1 MVVLRK
7 YILRMLLFLI
17 TIFTFFVY
25 TFSDLQAFFMTN
37 STLNTIISL
46 FFIFGVF
53 LMFRQI
59 LILNPEIKWLNNFI
73 SEIKFK
79 NRVVKKPK
87 LLKPVA
93 QIMES
98 QTGALKFSQSD
109 MRSILE
115 SIENRLIETRETS
128 RYFIGLLV
136 FLGLLGTFWGLLET
150 INSVSQTIKGLD
162 FSQNTDKLFILL
174 KESLEKPLGGMG
186 TAFSSSLFGLGGS
199 LILGFLDLQSGQA
212 QNRFYNMIEEKLASF
227 TKLTPL
233 SEKNIKSDFAPA
245 YIESLIEN
253 TSENLKKSEAEI
265 KQQNLNQQMIVKS
278 LSEINQYLSNNQN
291 VNNELKDEI
300 KILSKTIANIS
311 KKNNK

>member
-1 MVVLRK
+1 MEVLKK
-7 YILRMLLFLI
+7 YIIRMILFLMI
-17 TIFTFFVY
+17 IVS
-25 TFSDLQAFFMTN
+25 FSIYSFSNLEAFFMTN
-37 STLNTIISL
+37 STLNTVITL

-59 LILNPEIKWLNNFI
+59 LILNPEINWLNNFI
-73 SEIKFK
+73 SETKFK
-79 NRVVKKPK
+79 NRVLRKPE

-98 QTGALKFSQSD
+98 KTGALKLSQTD

-115 SIENRLIETRETS
+115 SIENRLVETRETS
-128 RYFIGLLV
+128 RYFIGLLI

-150 INSVSQTIKGLD
+150 INSVSMTIKGLD
-162 FSQNTDKLFILL
+162 FSQDTDRLFFLL

-233 SEKNIKSDFAPA
+233 SEKSIKSDFAPA

-278 LSEINQYLSNNQN
+278 LSEINQYLSNNQS

-300 KILSKTIANIS
+300 KILSKTIANIT
-311 KKNNK
+311 KK

>member
-1 MVVLRK
+1 MEVLKK
-7 YILRMLLFLI
+7 YIIRMALFLMI
-17 TIFTFFVY
+17 IFS
-25 TFSDLQAFFMTN
+25 FSIYSFSNLEAFFMTN
-37 STLNTIISL
+37 STLNTVITL

-59 LILNPEIKWLNNFI
+59 LILNPEINWLNNFI
-73 SEIKFK
+73 SKTKFK
-79 NRVVKKPK
+79 NRVLRKPE

-98 QTGALKFSQSD
+98 KTGALKLSQTD

-115 SIENRLIETRETS
+115 SIENRLVETRETS
-128 RYFIGLLV
+128 RYFIGLLI

-150 INSVSQTIKGLD
+150 INSVSMTIKGLD
-162 FSQNTDKLFILL
+162 FSQDTDRLFFLL

-199 LILGFLDLQSGQA
+199 LILGFLDLQSSQA

-233 SEKNIKSDFAPA
+233 SEKSIKSDFAPA

-278 LSEINQYLSNNQN
+278 LSEINQYLSNNQS

-300 KILSKTIANIS
+300 KILSKTIANIT
-311 KKNNK
+311 KK

>member
-1 MVVLRK
+1 MEVLKK
-7 YILRMLLFLI
+7 YIIRMILFLMI
-17 TIFTFFVY
+17 IFS
-25 TFSDLQAFFMTN
+25 FSIYSFTNLEAFFMTN
-37 STLNTIISL
+37 STLNTVITL

-59 LILNPEIKWLNNFI
+59 LILNPEINWLNNFI
-73 SEIKFK
+73 SETKFK
-79 NRVVKKPK
+79 NRVLRKPE

-98 QTGALKFSQSD
+98 KTGALTLSQTD

-115 SIENRLIETRETS
+115 SIENRLVETRETS
-128 RYFIGLLV
+128 RYFIGLLI

-150 INSVSQTIKGLD
+150 INSVSMTIKGLD
-162 FSQNTDKLFILL
+162 FSQDTDRLFFLL

-233 SEKNIKSDFAPA
+233 SEKSIKSDFAPA

-278 LSEINQYLSNNQN
+278 LSEINQYLSNNQS

-300 KILSKTIANIS
+300 KILSKTIANIT
-311 KKNNK
+311 KK

>member
-1 MVVLRK
+1 MEVLKK
-7 YILRMLLFLI
+7 YIIRMILFLI
-17 TIFTFFVY
+17 IIFS
-25 TFSDLQAFFMTN
+25 FSIYSFSNLEAFFMTN
-37 STLNTIISL
+37 STLNTVITL

-59 LILNPEIKWLNNFI
+59 LILSPEINWLNNFI
-73 SEIKFK
+73 SETKFK
-79 NRVVKKPK
+79 NRVMRKPE

-98 QTGALKFSQSD
+98 KTGALKLSQTD

-115 SIENRLIETRETS
+115 SIENRLVETRETS
-128 RYFIGLLV
+128 RYFIGLLI

-150 INSVSQTIKGLD
+150 INSVSLTIKGLD
-162 FSQNTDKLFILL
+162 FSQDTDRLFFLL

-227 TKLTPL
+227 TKLTPF

-253 TSENLKKSEAEI
+253 TSENLKKSESEI

-278 LSEINQYLSNNQN
+278 LSEINQYLSNNQS

-300 KILSKTIANIS
+300 KILSKTIANIT
-311 KKNNK
+311 KNNK

>member
-1 MVVLRK
+1 M
-7 YILRMLLFLI
+7 ILFLI
-17 TIFTFFVY
+17 TIFSFFIY
-25 TFSDLQAFFMTN
+25 TFSDLEVFFMTN
-37 STLNTIISL
+37 STLNTVISF

-59 LILNPEIKWLNNFI
+59 LILNPEIKWLNYFI
-73 SEIKFK
+73 SEKKFK
-79 NRVVKKPK
+79 NRIVKKPE

-93 QIMES
+93 KIMES
-98 QTGALKFSQSD
+98 QTGSLRLSQTD

-115 SIENRLIETRETS
+115 SIENRLVETRETS
-128 RYFIGLLV
+128 RYFIGLLI

-162 FSQNTDKLFILL
+162 FSQNTDRLFVLL

-212 QNRFYNMIEEKLASF
+212 QNRFYYMIEEKLASF
-227 TKLTPL
+227 TKLTPF
-233 SEKNIKSDFAPA
+233 SERNIKSDFAPA

-278 LSEINQYLSNNQN
+278 LSEINQYLSNSQN
-291 VNNELKDEI
+291 LNNELKDEI
-300 KILSKTIANIS
+300 KILSKTIANIT

>member
-1 MVVLRK
+1 MEVLKK
-7 YILRMLLFLI
+7 YIIRMILFLMI
-17 TIFTFFVY
+17 IFS
-25 TFSDLQAFFMTN
+25 FSIYSFTNLEAFFMTN
-37 STLNTIISL
+37 STLNTVITL

-59 LILNPEIKWLNNFI
+59 LILNPEINWLNNFI
-73 SEIKFK
+73 SETKFK
-79 NRVVKKPK
+79 NRVLRKPE

-98 QTGALKFSQSD
+98 KTGALTLSQTD

-115 SIENRLIETRETS
+115 SIENRLVETRETS
-128 RYFIGLLV
+128 RYFIGLLI

-150 INSVSQTIKGLD
+150 INSVSMTIKGLD
-162 FSQNTDKLFILL
+162 FSQDTDRLFFLL

-199 LILGFLDLQSGQA
+199 LILGFLDLQSSQA

-233 SEKNIKSDFAPA
+233 SEKSIKSDFAPA

-278 LSEINQYLSNNQN
+278 LSEINQYLSNNQS

-300 KILSKTIANIS
+300 KILSKTIANIT
-311 KKNNK
+311 KK

>member
-1 MVVLRK
+1 
-7 YILRMLLFLI
+7 
-17 TIFTFFVY
+17 
-25 TFSDLQAFFMTN
+25 
-37 STLNTIISL
+37 
-46 FFIFGVF
+46 
-53 LMFRQI
+53 
-59 LILNPEIKWLNNFI
+59 
-73 SEIKFK
+73 
-79 NRVVKKPK
+79 
-87 LLKPVA
+87 
-93 QIMES
+93 MES
-98 QTGALKFSQSD
+98 KTGALKLSQTD

-115 SIENRLIETRETS
+115 SIENRLLETRETS
-128 RYFIGLLV
+128 RYFIGLLI

-150 INSVSQTIKGLD
+150 INSVSITIKGLD
-162 FSQNTDKLFILL
+162 FSQDTDRLFFLL

-233 SEKNIKSDFAPA
+233 SEKSIKSDFAPA

-278 LSEINQYLSNNQN
+278 LSEINQYLSNNQS

-300 KILSKTIANIS
+300 KILSKTIANIT

>member
-1 MVVLRK
+1 MEVLKK
-7 YILRMLLFLI
+7 YIIRMILFLMI
-17 TIFTFFVY
+17 IFS
-25 TFSDLQAFFMTN
+25 FSIYSFSNLEAFFMTN
-37 STLNTIISL
+37 STLNTVITL

-59 LILNPEIKWLNNFI
+59 LILNPEINWLNNFV
-73 SEIKFK
+73 SETKFK
-79 NRVVKKPK
+79 NRVLRKPE

-98 QTGALKFSQSD
+98 KTGTLKLSQTD

-115 SIENRLIETRETS
+115 SIENRLVETRETS
-128 RYFIGLLV
+128 RYFIGLLI

-150 INSVSQTIKGLD
+150 INSVSITIKGLD
-162 FSQNTDKLFILL
+162 FSQDTDRLFFLL

-233 SEKNIKSDFAPA
+233 SEKSIKSDFAPA

-278 LSEINQYLSNNQN
+278 LSEINQYLSNNQS

-300 KILSKTIANIS
+300 KILSKTIANIT
-311 KKNNK
+311 KK

>member
-1 MVVLRK
+1 MEVLKK
-7 YILRMLLFLI
+7 YIIRMILFLMI
-17 TIFTFFVY
+17 IFS
-25 TFSDLQAFFMTN
+25 FSIYSFSNLEAFFMTN
-37 STLNTIISL
+37 STLNTVITL

-59 LILNPEIKWLNNFI
+59 LILNPEINWLNNFI
-73 SEIKFK
+73 SKTKFK
-79 NRVVKKPK
+79 NRVLRKPE

-98 QTGALKFSQSD
+98 KTGALTLSQTD

-115 SIENRLIETRETS
+115 SIENRLVETRETS
-128 RYFIGLLV
+128 RYFIGLLI

-150 INSVSQTIKGLD
+150 INSVSMTIKGLD
-162 FSQNTDKLFILL
+162 FSQDTDRLFFLL

-199 LILGFLDLQSGQA
+199 LILGFLDLQTSQA

-233 SEKNIKSDFAPA
+233 SEKSIKSDFAPA

-278 LSEINQYLSNNQN
+278 LSEINQYLSNNQS

-300 KILSKTIANIS
+300 KILSKTIANIT
-311 KKNNK
+311 KK

>member
-1 MVVLRK
+1 M
-7 YILRMLLFLI
+7 ILFLI
-17 TIFTFFVY
+17 IIFS
-25 TFSDLQAFFMTN
+25 FSIYSFSNLEAFFMTN
-37 STLNTIISL
+37 STLNTVITL

-59 LILNPEIKWLNNFI
+59 LILSPEINWLNNFI
-73 SEIKFK
+73 SETKFK
-79 NRVVKKPK
+79 NRVMRKPE

-98 QTGALKFSQSD
+98 KTGTLKLSQTD

-115 SIENRLIETRETS
+115 SIENRLVETRETS
-128 RYFIGLLV
+128 RYFIGLLI

-150 INSVSQTIKGLD
+150 INSVSMTIKGLD
-162 FSQNTDKLFILL
+162 FSQDTDRLFVLL

-227 TKLTPL
+227 TKLTPF

-253 TSENLKKSEAEI
+253 TSENLKKSESEI

-278 LSEINQYLSNNQN
+278 LSEINQYLSNNQSI
-291 VNNELKDEI
+291 NNELKDEI
-300 KILSKTIANIS
+300 KILSKTIANIT
-311 KKNNK
+311 KTNK

>member
-1 MVVLRK
+1 MEVLKK
-7 YILRMLLFLI
+7 YIIRMILFLI
-17 TIFTFFVY
+17 IIFS
-25 TFSDLQAFFMTN
+25 FSIYSFSNLEAFFMTN
-37 STLNTIISL
+37 STLNTVITL

-59 LILNPEIKWLNNFI
+59 LILNPEINWLNNFI
-73 SEIKFK
+73 SKTKFK
-79 NRVVKKPK
+79 NRVLRKPE

-98 QTGALKFSQSD
+98 KTGALTLSQTD

-115 SIENRLIETRETS
+115 SIENRLVETRETS
-128 RYFIGLLV
+128 RYFIGLLI

-150 INSVSQTIKGLD
+150 INSVSMTIKGLD
-162 FSQNTDKLFILL
+162 FSQDTDRLFFLL

-233 SEKNIKSDFAPA
+233 SEKSIKSDFAPA

-278 LSEINQYLSNNQN
+278 LSEINQYLSNNQS

-300 KILSKTIANIS
+300 KILSKTIANIT
-311 KKNNK
+311 KK

>member
-1 MVVLRK
+1 MEVLKK
-7 YILRMLLFLI
+7 YIIRMILFLMI
-17 TIFTFFVY
+17 IFS
-25 TFSDLQAFFMTN
+25 FSIYSFSNLEAFFMTN
-37 STLNTIISL
+37 STLNTVITL

-59 LILNPEIKWLNNFI
+59 LILNPEINWLNNFI
-73 SEIKFK
+73 SETKFK
-79 NRVVKKPK
+79 NRVLRKPE

-98 QTGALKFSQSD
+98 KTGTLKLSQTD

-115 SIENRLIETRETS
+115 SIENRLVETRETS
-128 RYFIGLLV
+128 RYFIGLLI

-150 INSVSQTIKGLD
+150 INSVSITIKGLD
-162 FSQNTDKLFILL
+162 FSQDTDRLFFLL

-233 SEKNIKSDFAPA
+233 SEKSIKSDFAPA

-278 LSEINQYLSNNQN
+278 LSEINQYLSNNQS

-300 KILSKTIANIS
+300 KILSKTIANIT
-311 KKNNK
+311 KK

>member
-1 MVVLRK
+1 MEVLKK
-7 YILRMLLFLI
+7 YIIRMILFLI
-17 TIFTFFVY
+17 IIFS
-25 TFSDLQAFFMTN
+25 FSIYSFSNLEAFFMTN
-37 STLNTIISL
+37 STLNTVITL

-59 LILNPEIKWLNNFI
+59 LILSPEINWLNNFI
-73 SEIKFK
+73 SETKFK
-79 NRVVKKPK
+79 NRVMRKPE

-98 QTGALKFSQSD
+98 KTGALKLSQTD

-115 SIENRLIETRETS
+115 SIENRLVETRETS
-128 RYFIGLLV
+128 RYFIGLLI

-150 INSVSQTIKGLD
+150 INSVSLTIKGLD
-162 FSQNTDKLFILL
+162 FSQDTDRLFVLL

-227 TKLTPL
+227 TKLTPF

-253 TSENLKKSEAEI
+253 TSENLKKSESEI

-278 LSEINQYLSNNQN
+278 LSEINQYLSNNQS

-300 KILSKTIANIS
+300 KILSKTIANIT
-311 KKNNK
+311 KNNK

>member
-1 MVVLRK
+1 MEVLKK
-7 YILRMLLFLI
+7 YIIRMILFLMI
-17 TIFTFFVY
+17 IFS
-25 TFSDLQAFFMTN
+25 FSIYSFSNLEAFFMTN
-37 STLNTIISL
+37 STLNTVITL

-59 LILNPEIKWLNNFI
+59 LILNPEINWLNNFI
-73 SEIKFK
+73 SKTKFK
-79 NRVVKKPK
+79 NRVLRKPE

-98 QTGALKFSQSD
+98 KTGALTLSQTD

-115 SIENRLIETRETS
+115 SIENRLVETRETS
-128 RYFIGLLV
+128 RYFIGLLI

-150 INSVSQTIKGLD
+150 INSVSMTIKGLD
-162 FSQNTDKLFILL
+162 FSQDTDRLFFLL

-233 SEKNIKSDFAPA
+233 SEKSIKSDFAPA

-278 LSEINQYLSNNQN
+278 LSEINQYLSNNQS

-300 KILSKTIANIS
+300 KILSKTIANIT
-311 KKNNK
+311 KK

>member
-1 MVVLRK
+1 MEVLKK
-7 YILRMLLFLI
+7 YIIRMILFLMI
-17 TIFTFFVY
+17 IFS
-25 TFSDLQAFFMTN
+25 FSIYSFTNLEAFFMTN
-37 STLNTIISL
+37 STLNTVITL

-59 LILNPEIKWLNNFI
+59 LILNPEINWLNNFI
-73 SEIKFK
+73 FKTKFK
-79 NRVVKKPK
+79 NRVLRKPE

-98 QTGALKFSQSD
+98 KTGALTLSQTD

-115 SIENRLIETRETS
+115 SIENRLVETRETS
-128 RYFIGLLV
+128 RYFIGLLI

-150 INSVSQTIKGLD
+150 INSVSMTIKGLD
-162 FSQNTDKLFILL
+162 FSQDTDRLFFLL

-233 SEKNIKSDFAPA
+233 SEKSIKSDFAPA

-278 LSEINQYLSNNQN
+278 LSEINQYLSNNQS

-300 KILSKTIANIS
+300 KILSKTIANIT
-311 KKNNK
+311 KK

>member
-1 MVVLRK
+1 MEVLKK
-7 YILRMLLFLI
+7 YIIRMILFLMI
-17 TIFTFFVY
+17 IFS
-25 TFSDLQAFFMTN
+25 FSIYSFSNLEAFFMTN
-37 STLNTIISL
+37 STLNSVITL

-59 LILNPEIKWLNNFI
+59 LILNPEINWLNNFI
-73 SEIKFK
+73 SETKFK
-79 NRVVKKPK
+79 NRVLRKPE

-98 QTGALKFSQSD
+98 KTGALRLSQTD

-115 SIENRLIETRETS
+115 SIENRLVETRETS
-128 RYFIGLLV
+128 RYFIGLLI

-150 INSVSQTIKGLD
+150 INSVSITIKGLD
-162 FSQNTDKLFILL
+162 FSQDTDRLFILL

-233 SEKNIKSDFAPA
+233 SEKSIKSDFAPA

-278 LSEINQYLSNNQN
+278 LSEINQYLSNNQS

-300 KILSKTIANIS
+300 KILSKTIANIT
-311 KKNNK
+311 KK

>member
-1 MVVLRK
+1 MEVLKK
-7 YILRMLLFLI
+7 YIIRMILFLMI
-17 TIFTFFVY
+17 IFS
-25 TFSDLQAFFMTN
+25 FSIYSFSNLEAFFMTN
-37 STLNTIISL
+37 STLNTVITL

-59 LILNPEIKWLNNFI
+59 LILNPEINWLNNFI
-73 SEIKFK
+73 SETKFK
-79 NRVVKKPK
+79 NRVLRKPE

-98 QTGALKFSQSD
+98 KTGTLKLSQTD

-115 SIENRLIETRETS
+115 SIENRLVETRETS
-128 RYFIGLLV
+128 RYFIGLLI

-150 INSVSQTIKGLD
+150 INSVSMTIKGLD
-162 FSQNTDKLFILL
+162 FSQDTDRLFFLL

-233 SEKNIKSDFAPA
+233 SEKSIKSDFAPA

-278 LSEINQYLSNNQN
+278 LSEINQYLSNNQS

-300 KILSKTIANIS
+300 KILSKTIANIT
-311 KKNNK
+311 KK

>member
-1 MVVLRK
+1 MEVLKK
-7 YILRMLLFLI
+7 YIIRMILFLMI
-17 TIFTFFVY
+17 IFS
-25 TFSDLQAFFMTN
+25 FSIYSFSNLEAFFMTN
-37 STLNTIISL
+37 STLNTVITL

-59 LILNPEIKWLNNFI
+59 LILNPEINWLNNFI
-73 SEIKFK
+73 SKTKFK
-79 NRVVKKPK
+79 NRVLRKPE

-98 QTGALKFSQSD
+98 KTGALTLSQTD

-115 SIENRLIETRETS
+115 SIENRLVETRETS
-128 RYFIGLLV
+128 RYFIGLLI

-150 INSVSQTIKGLD
+150 INSVSMTIKGLD
-162 FSQNTDKLFILL
+162 FSQDTDRLFFLL

-199 LILGFLDLQSGQA
+199 LILGFLDLQSSQA

-233 SEKNIKSDFAPA
+233 SEKSIKSDFAPA

-278 LSEINQYLSNNQN
+278 LSEINQYLSNNQS

-300 KILSKTIANIS
+300 KILSKTIANIT
-311 KKNNK
+311 KK

>member
-1 MVVLRK
+1 MEVLKK
-7 YILRMLLFLI
+7 YIIRMILFLMI
-17 TIFTFFVY
+17 IFS
-25 TFSDLQAFFMTN
+25 FSIYSFTNLEAFFMTN
-37 STLNTIISL
+37 STLNTVITL

-59 LILNPEIKWLNNFI
+59 LILNPEINWLNNFI
-73 SEIKFK
+73 SETKFK
-79 NRVVKKPK
+79 NRVLRKPE

-98 QTGALKFSQSD
+98 KTGALKLSQTD

-115 SIENRLIETRETS
+115 SIENRLVETRETS
-128 RYFIGLLV
+128 RYFIGLLI

-150 INSVSQTIKGLD
+150 INSVSMTIKGLD
-162 FSQNTDKLFILL
+162 FSQDTDRLFFLL

-199 LILGFLDLQSGQA
+199 LILGFLDLQSSQA

-233 SEKNIKSDFAPA
+233 SEKSIKSDFAPA

-278 LSEINQYLSNNQN
+278 LSEINQYLSNNQS

-300 KILSKTIANIS
+300 KILSKTIANIT
-311 KKNNK
+311 KK

>member
-1 MVVLRK
+1 MEVLKK
-7 YILRMLLFLI
+7 YIIRMILFLMI
-17 TIFTFFVY
+17 IFS
-25 TFSDLQAFFMTN
+25 FSIYSFSNLEAFFMTN
-37 STLNTIISL
+37 STLNTVITL

-59 LILNPEIKWLNNFI
+59 LILNPEINWLNNFI
-73 SEIKFK
+73 SETKFK
-79 NRVVKKPK
+79 NRVLRKPE

-98 QTGALKFSQSD
+98 KTGALTLSQTD

-115 SIENRLIETRETS
+115 SIENRLVETRETS
-128 RYFIGLLV
+128 RYFIGLLI

-150 INSVSQTIKGLD
+150 INSVSMTIKGLD
-162 FSQNTDKLFILL
+162 FSQDTDRLFFLL

-199 LILGFLDLQSGQA
+199 LILGFLDLQSSQA

-233 SEKNIKSDFAPA
+233 SEKSIKSDFAPA

-278 LSEINQYLSNNQN
+278 LSEINQYLSNNQS

-300 KILSKTIANIS
+300 KILSKTIANIT
-311 KKNNK
+311 KK

>member
-1 MVVLRK
+1 MEVLKK
-7 YILRMLLFLI
+7 YIIRMILFLMI
-17 TIFTFFVY
+17 IFS
-25 TFSDLQAFFMTN
+25 FSIYSFSNLEAFFMTN
-37 STLNTIISL
+37 STLNTVITL

-59 LILNPEIKWLNNFI
+59 LILNPEINWLNNFI
-73 SEIKFK
+73 SETKFK
-79 NRVVKKPK
+79 NRVLRKPE

-98 QTGALKFSQSD
+98 KTGALKLSQTD

-115 SIENRLIETRETS
+115 SIENRLVETRETS
-128 RYFIGLLV
+128 RYFIGLLI

-150 INSVSQTIKGLD
+150 INSVSMTIKGLD
-162 FSQNTDKLFILL
+162 FSQDTDRLFFLL
-174 KESLEKPLGGMG
+174 KESLEKPLSGMG

-227 TKLTPL
+227 TKLTPF
-233 SEKNIKSDFAPA
+233 SEKSIKSDFAPA

-278 LSEINQYLSNNQN
+278 LSEINQYLSNNQS

-300 KILSKTIANIS
+300 KILSKTIANIT
-311 KKNNK
+311 KK